1 MDFFKVRDDI
11 CSQQT
16 HCLGKSA
23 RFPFAQNY
31 RHYDVDRIKPS
42 MYTRG
47 IKRRK
52 QVSVM
57 RDDRDNVARVQRAD
71 SEHFWLTPST

>member
-1 MDFFKVRDDI
+1 M
-11 CSQQT
+11 QT
-16 HCLGKSA
+16 HRLGKSA
-23 RFPFAQNY
+23 QLPFAQNY

-71 SEHFWLTPST
+71 ARTSRLTPST